1 MEIRKLTTLEEKVQA
16 QKISTLA
23 FVFPADMEKEAER
36 LRQLP
41 ESSEEYQVER
51 WGAFLPDGFGL
62 VKVTG
67 AVKVDTIKTDVA
79 IEETV

>member
-51 WGAFLPDGFGL
+51 WGRFSARRSDDGRSYELPL
-62 VKVTG
+62 YRYL
-67 AVKVDTIKTDVA
+67 
-79 IEETV
+79 